1 MRYGAHYN
9 DLLGLMGLDDECAGM
24 RVECAVRSGL
34 QVIGC
39 VRKWTKLT
47 GHKRRIVERTS
58 AVDEDT
64 FGRN

>member
-1 MRYGAHYN
+1 MQDRAHYN

-24 RVECAVRSGL
+24 RMECAVRSGL
-34 QVIGC
+34 QVIGR
-39 VRKWTKLT
+39 VRKWTKLA
-47 GHKRRIVERTS
+47 GHMRGIVERAS